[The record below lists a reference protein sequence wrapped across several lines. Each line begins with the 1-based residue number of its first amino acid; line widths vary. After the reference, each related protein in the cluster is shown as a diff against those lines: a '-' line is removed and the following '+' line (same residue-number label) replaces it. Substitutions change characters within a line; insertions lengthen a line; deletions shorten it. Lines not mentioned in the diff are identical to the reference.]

1 VSIFKRRMNLGAI
14 LLGIWLI
21 ASGVLALVPIP
32 IPFGTQLLALL
43 AIAAGVCLF
52 LDR

>member
-1 VSIFKRRMNLGAI
+1 VSIFKRRRNFGAI

-21 ASGVLALVPIP
+21 ASGVLGLVPLP
-32 IPFGTQLLALL
+32 VPFTGPALHLL
-43 AIAAGVCLF
+43 AIAAGVCLL